1 MCTSIHKPK
10 SSNCF
15 TSDPWAKIITNQNK
29 KSDLQYGAACFTIV
43 NLSKHIIHLLYRV
56 YYTEEENR
64 FSENRRKKETSS
76 RKLIPHASPKMTG
89 SLITSFGL
97 PSTDAI
103 IPVQTGQT
111 LPATYQ
117 GCGFTSWTFFL
128 IHVACIFPVNN
139 LPYVL
144 KIIWPHVFV
153 LHRCQ

>member
-76 RKLIPHASPKMTG
+76 RKLIPHASREVSLQVLDSHQQMLLFLYKLDRPYLQLTRAVALPHG
-89 SLITSFGL
+89 HSFSYTSLAYFQLITFHM
-97 PSTDAI
+97 
-103 IPVQTGQT
+103 
-111 LPATYQ
+111 
-117 GCGFTSWTFFL
+117 FL
-128 IHVACIFPVNN
+128 
-139 LPYVL
+139 
-144 KIIWPHVFV
+144 
-153 LHRCQ
+153 R